1 MKKFVF
7 ASVMALAG
15 IGLTAVPQLHA
26 QDPSQ
31 VTIKDPAEFNAYQM
45 FSTQSDPKQKAAAGD
60 SFLKTYPQSVVKG
73 AVLDQMI
80 DAYQQAGDSAGVLK
94 TAQTLLQVDPNS
106 LKAILYSVLIKKQQ
120 CSASNGSDQA
130 TCDDAAALA
139 QKGLTLQKPAATA
152 DADWQK
158 LTHAAIPIF
167 HSVIALDD
175 TVKKDFKGAQ
185 AEYSAELKQYTDQ
198 ETSSPGPAMND
209 TLLLAQAYSQPGS
222 SRDLKE
228 AIWFYARVWAV
239 APAQFKPQIA
249 KPLEAYYKQY
259 HGSLDGLDQLK
270 QAAAL
275 ATFPPA
281 GGAPVAPAK
290 SPAEQIHDLIASTP
304 NLDSLAL
311 SDKETI
317 LAMGTKDD
325 ADKMWAVLQGK
336 QTQVPGIVIAVTA
349 DQIQVAVTED
359 AKASKVAD
367 FIVNL
372 KKSLTTAEQSTI
384 QPGFEFK
391 GAPEAELAGTY
402 DTYKQVP
409 ATDTTSASA
418 QVVLKDGEYLPAEKK
433 KPTPVHHAP
442 AHRPR

>member
-15 IGLTAVPQLHA
+15 IGLTAAPQLHA
-26 QDPSQ
+26 QDPGQ

-45 FSTQSDPKQKAAAGD
+45 FSTQSDPKQKAIAGD
-60 SFLKTYPQSVVKG
+60 TFLKTYPQSVVKS
-73 AVLDQMI
+73 AVLDQLI
-80 DAYQQAGDSAGVLK
+80 DAYQQSGDSAGVLK
-94 TAQTLLQVDPNS
+94 TAQALLQVDPNNP
-106 LKAILYSVLIKKQQ
+106 KAILYSVAIKNQQ
-120 CSASNGSDQA
+120 CKQSQDQS
-130 TCDDAAALA
+130 TCDDSSALA
-139 QKGLTLQKPAATA
+139 QKGLTVQKPAAMS
-152 DADWQK
+152 DADWKKFSQ
-158 LTHAAIPIF
+158 TAIPMF
-167 HSVIALDD
+167 HSAIATAD
-175 TVKKDFKGAQ
+175 TVKKDYKGAQ
-185 AEYSAELKQYTDQ
+185 AEYTAELHLYSDQ
-198 ETSSPGPAMND
+198 ETATPGPAMND

-281 GGAPVAPAK
+281 GGANVAPAK

-336 QTQVPGIVIAVTA
+336 QTQVPGIVISATA
-349 DQIQVAVTED
+349 DQVQVAVTED

-372 KKSLTTAEQSTI
+372 KKPLTDADLKII

-391 GAPEAELAGTY
+391 VAPDAELAGTY

-409 ATDTTSASA
+409 ASDTTSASA
-418 QVVLKDGEYLPAEKK
+418 QVVLKDGEYVPAEKK
-433 KPTPVHHAP
+433 KPTPVHHTT
-442 AHRPR
+442 HRPQ

>member
-26 QDPSQ
+26 QDPGQ

-60 SFLKTYPQSVVKG
+60 SFLKTYPQSVVKS

-94 TAQTLLQVDPNS
+94 TAQTLLQVDPNN
-106 LKAILYSVLIKKQQ
+106 LKATLYSVLIKKQQ

-158 LTHAAIPIF
+158 LTHAAFPIF

-198 ETSSPGPAMND
+198 ETATPGPAMND

-281 GGAPVAPAK
+281 GGANVAPAK

-336 QTQVPGIVIAVTA
+336 QTQVPGIVIAATA

-372 KKSLTTAEQSTI
+372 KKSLTTAELSTV

-418 QVVLKDGEYLPAEKK
+418 QVVLKDGEYVPAEKK
-433 KPTPVHHAP
+433 KPTPVHHT
-442 AHRPR
+442 AHRPQ

>member
-15 IGLTAVPQLHA
+15 IGLTAAPQLHA
-26 QDPSQ
+26 QDPGQ

-60 SFLKTYPQSVVKG
+60 TFLKTYPQSVVKS
-73 AVLDQMI
+73 AVLDQLI
-80 DAYQQAGDSAGVLK
+80 DAYQQSGDSAGVLK
-94 TAQTLLQVDPNS
+94 TAQALLQVDPNNP
-106 LKAILYSVLIKKQQ
+106 KAILYSVAIKNGQCKQSQ
-120 CSASNGSDQA
+120 DQA
-130 TCDDAAALA
+130 TCDDSSALA
-139 QKGLTLQKPAATA
+139 QKGLTVQKPAAMS
-152 DADWQK
+152 DADWKKFSQ
-158 LTHAAIPIF
+158 TAIPMF
-167 HSVIALDD
+167 HSAIATAD
-175 TVKKDFKGAQ
+175 TVKKDYKGAQ
-185 AEYSAELKQYTDQ
+185 AEYTAELHLYTDQ
-198 ETSSPGPAMND
+198 DTATPGPAMND

-222 SRDLKE
+222 SQDLKE

-239 APAQFKPQIA
+239 APAQFKPQIE
-249 KPLEAYYKQY
+249 KPLEAYYKRF

-281 GGAPVAPAK
+281 GGANVTPAK
-290 SPAEQIHDLIASTP
+290 SPQEQIHDLIASTP

-311 SDKETI
+311 SDKETV
-317 LAMGTKDD
+317 LGMGTKED

-336 QTQVPGIVIAVTA
+336 QTQVPGIVIAATA

-372 KKSLTTAEQSTI
+372 KKPLTTAELSTV

-402 DTYKQVP
+402 DTYKQLP

-418 QVVLKDGEYLPAEKK
+418 QVVLKDGEFVPAEKK
-433 KPTPVHHAP
+433 KPAPVHHTT
-442 AHRPR
+442 HRPQ